1 MHTTTA
7 PTQPPEPAP
16 PARLIS
22 VVRTAVMRGSG
33 IFGTVAAT
41 ERSDGRGRLTL
52 RLAGITAA
60 ERYVV
65 RLRSRVSDAAE
76 HGLEIADFTL
86 LGGGT
91 DAPVSCVVELNGAQM
106 RCWSGSRGL
115 NVVSLATPDG
125 SRQAAAVFARR

>member
-1 MHTTTA
+1 MHTSTA

-16 PARLIS
+16 SARLIS

-41 ERSDGRGRLTL
+41 EHSDGRGRLTL

-65 RLRSRVSDAAE
+65 RLLSRVSDAAE
-76 HGLEIADFTL
+76 HGLEIADVTL
-86 LGGGT
+86 LGRGT
-91 DAPVSCVVELNGAQM
+91 RCPCQLRGRAERRADAKLVWRSWPE
-106 RCWSGSRGL
+106 RG
-115 NVVSLATPDG
+115 VTGYS
-125 SRQAAAVFARR
+125 